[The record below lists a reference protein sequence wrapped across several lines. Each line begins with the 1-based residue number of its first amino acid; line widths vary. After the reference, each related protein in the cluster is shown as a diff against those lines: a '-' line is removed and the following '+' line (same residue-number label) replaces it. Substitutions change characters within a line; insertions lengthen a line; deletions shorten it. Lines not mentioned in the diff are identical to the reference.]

1 MPVVGVARP
10 VRRVRSGVI
19 AQDGNASGGL
29 LVPPCMGGKAMAGP
43 HRRAFTL
50 IELLVVISIIALL
63 IAILLPAL
71 QKAREAAQVAECMS
85 NVKQICAALVL
96 YEQDFGFFPTGGY
109 NRPNNSLGWAVN
121 RMAVGDP
128 NNIYWGGVNCNNGGF
143 GFFCNPYCNLPATNH
158 DSPGSEVFDM
168 FHCPG
173 DQGRYDNPYEPA
185 CPVPPGWPANA
196 VTLFEWQGTSYHWNA
211 FYIDYINGG
220 SFQEPV
226 VFSDGTYST
235 IPYWNLS
242 LFWQRVDDVKQ
253 PSIQV
258 MAGDAFMYPDY
269 QAAMAFFA
277 PADCHN
283 YMFNNHGIAHP
294 FMNLGF
300 VDGHVKF
307 LVGQPLPDHYSNDEY
322 VFPRTN

>member
-1 MPVVGVARP
+1 MAR
-10 VRRVRSGVI
+10 
-19 AQDGNASGGL
+19 
-29 LVPPCMGGKAMAGP
+29 P

-71 QKAREAAQVAECMS
+71 QKAREAAHVAECMS
-85 NVKQICAALVL
+85 NVKQICAALVM

-128 NNIYWGGVNCNNGGF
+128 NNTYWGDVNCNNGGF
-143 GFFCNPYCNLPATNH
+143 GFLCNPYCNLPATNH
-158 DSPGSEVFDM
+158 DSPGSEMFDM

-173 DQGRYDNPYEPA
+173 DQGRYDNPYDPA

-226 VFSDGTYST
+226 VFSDGT
-235 IPYWNLS
+235 PLKN
-242 LFWQRVDDVKQ
+242 DDGEGG
-253 PSIQV
+253 
-258 MAGDAFMYPDY
+258 AGQIILQMLEREGLTDHVIVVTRWYGGKHLGGDRFR
-269 QAAMAFFA
+269 
-277 PADCHN
+277 
-283 YMFNNHGIAHP
+283 HGR
-294 FMNLGF
+294 
-300 VDGHVKF
+300 
-307 LVGQPLPDHYSNDEY
+307 Q
-322 VFPRTN
+322 